1 MLRVVMLDK
10 MGLGQIMKTIYIAG
24 PMRGIS
30 RFNFDAFD
38 RARDQLI
45 AEGWTVISPAD
56 LDREHGFDV
65 DGLGD
70 DEADWWRPES
80 LGFDLAAA
88 IDRCLDAIAQC
99 DAVYVLPG
107 WRDSRGA
114 SAEVAVA
121 KWRGLEIVFAPD
133 R

>member
-1 MLRVVMLDK
+1 
-10 MGLGQIMKTIYIAG
+10 MGTIYIAG
-24 PMRGIS
+24 PMRGIP

-70 DEADWWRPES
+70 DEADWHRPEL
-80 LGFDLAAA
+80 LGFDLQAA
-88 IDRCLDAIAQC
+88 IVRCLDAVLKS
-99 DAVYVLPG
+99 DAVYALPG
-107 WRDSRGA
+107 WSKSKGA
-114 SAEVAVA
+114 AAEVGVA
-121 KWRGLEIVFAPD
+121 KWRGIPVWFAPTV
-133 R
+133 